1 MPHEFWIK
9 GTMFFYDPTRRFQI
23 YTEVL
28 TCVAAGVVFVVIMI
42 LRMDVCT
49 SMVLISSTISMIV
62 AGISNIGNSTHMI
75 MKKRRTMMI
84 TK

>member
-1 MPHEFWIK
+1 MPYEFWIK

-49 SMVLISSTISMIV
+49 SMVLISSTISMIAV
-62 AGISNIGNSTHMI
+62 GILNIGISIQMI
-75 MKKRRTMMI
+75 MRRKTMMI